1 MITVV
6 VEEERGRGRGR
17 AFIIKIKILQK
28 EKRFFF
34 LFCGEKNYQS
44 RSETTFLNNLRFD
57 KAYAIEPYTGQ
68 ISNFL

>member
-34 LFCGEKNYQS
+34 LFCEKNYQS

>member
-17 AFIIKIKILQK
+17 AFIIKIKFCK
-28 EKRFFF
+28 KKKDFFF
-34 LFCGEKNYQS
+34 FFVVAKNYQS